1 MLEFELTRNPQTIAD
16 EINAIKKEVEGA
28 IINGAIEIGK
38 RLCEVKEMLPV
49 GSWGQWLK
57 ENVEYSERTAQNM
70 MAVYNEYGKRGIPE
84 GLKNASLTNALAMIG
99 LPEDIK
105 HELLDSG
112 APEEMSSREFK
123 AEIEKLKAEKAD
135 MQCTIDG
142 LIEDAKEA
150 ERHAEQV
157 EDEASRQAERVKEL
171 LKDAEN
177 EKEEMR
183 RGMLEATSEAQ
194 GKAEELARLR
204 RERDD
209 IERRLKEAEQ
219 AVKMEPAIIKEDT
232 PETLE
237 KLRMLE
243 EQLSGQK
250 RESEGMVLFRAA
262 WKRFVEVFRECEGLI
277 GRVESDDG
285 PDEGNKLRE
294 ALAAS
299 ARKMAGQVER
309 A

>member
-1 MLEFELTRNPQTIAD
+1 MLEFELARNPQTIAD

-142 LIEDAKEA
+142 LIEDVREA
-150 ERHAEQV
+150 EKNAETI
-157 EDEASRQAERVKEL
+157 EADANRQAERVKEML
-171 LKDAEN
+171 RESEN

-183 RGMLEATSEAQ
+183 RGMMEATANANSRSEEIAN
-194 GKAEELARLR
+194 LR
-204 RERDD
+204 RERDE
-209 IERRLKEAEQ
+209 IERLLQEAEKS
-219 AVKMEPAIIKEDT
+219 VRMEPAVIREDT

-237 KLRMLE
+237 KLRRLE
-243 EQLSGQK
+243 EQLSGQT
-250 RESEGMVLFRAA
+250 RESECMVLFRAA
-262 WKRFVEVFRECEGLI
+262 WKRFVDVFRECENLI
-277 GRVESDDG
+277 GRIESDDG
-285 PDEGNKLRE
+285 PDEGKKLRE